1 MSVIERVLEREC
13 SGKKT
18 ITFIYGSSN
27 SIVTENVVIN
37 VKFKKKNYRIV
48 ILSIF
53 FK

>member
-37 VKFKKKNYRIV
+37 VKFKKKKLPNCDS
-48 ILSIF
+48 LHF
-53 FK
+53 F